1 MKLIAILGAGESGMG
16 AAMLAKVKG
25 YDVFVSEF
33 GKISDSNK
41 IKLLQAGIEFE
52 EGSTF

>member
-25 YDVFVSEF
+25 YAVFLSEV
-33 GKISDSNK
+33 GQISESH
-41 IKLLQAGIEFE
+41 KLKLTEAGIDFE
-52 EGSTF
+52 